1 MHVEHATAQ
10 RALAGELD
18 AFMADLRS
26 MDDDDLLVRSRC
38 LGWSRCDLAAH
49 VHMGLQEI
57 LLGVHSPSASP
68 PDTDAAAYWRAVL
81 ATNDGGADRL
91 DALRFAQRLALA
103 YRRPTGLVRHME
115 ATAGPVGRAVRSLV
129 PGALAFQG
137 HVMDTGDFLAMW
149 AVELCIHHL
158 DLAPGDGRS
167 GPTRESL
174 ILTRS
179 TVEALAGGPLPA
191 GVDDIRVALIGAGR
205 DRPTPGEVEALGS
218 LAAAV
223 PVIT

>member
-10 RALAGELD
+10 QALAGELV
-18 AFMADLRS
+18 AFMADLCS
-26 MDDDDLLVRSRC
+26 MDDADLLVPSRC

-68 PDTDAAAYWRAVL
+68 PDTDAASYWRAVVP
-81 ATNDGGADRL
+81 TNDSGADRL
-91 DALRFAQRLALA
+91 DALRFAQRLALV
-103 YRRPTGLVRHME
+103 YRRPSGLARHME
-115 ATAGPVGRAVRSLV
+115 ATAAPVGRAVISLAPAV
-129 PGALAFQG
+129 LAFQG
-137 HVMDTGDFLAMW
+137 HVMATGDFLAMW

-158 DLAPGDGRS
+158 DLAPGDGLD
-167 GPTRESL
+167 GPTPESL
-174 ILTRS
+174 ALTRS
-179 TVEALAGGPLPA
+179 TVEALAGGPFPA
-191 GVDDIRVALIGAGR
+191 GLDDSRVALIGAGR